1 MAVLVPPVRA
11 SCLEAGADG
20 GGVLAAAV
28 APVLV
33 CFVVVADG
41 GARVALSLRYR
52 LATDA
57 AAIMFLQV
65 TCGVGWAWG

>member
-11 SCLEAGADG
+11 CLEAVADG
-20 GGVLAAAV
+20 GGVLAAAEV

-41 GARVALSLRYR
+41 GARVALSLR
-52 LATDA
+52 
-57 AAIMFLQV
+57 
-65 TCGVGWAWG
+65 